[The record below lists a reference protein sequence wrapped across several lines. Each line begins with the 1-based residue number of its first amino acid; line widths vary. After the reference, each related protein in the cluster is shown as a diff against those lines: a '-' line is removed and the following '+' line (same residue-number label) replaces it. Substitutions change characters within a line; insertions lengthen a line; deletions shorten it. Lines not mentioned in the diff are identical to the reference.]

1 MAPSLRSSSDQVLV
15 ARPPA
20 ESDRRALADLVGRC
34 ARHPDADALAAG
46 VADDQH
52 AVTVVDDHADL
63 DRQAVRKRR
72 AVGDQLKTLRAQE
85 HVGGRARKAS
95 AGIAVR
101 LDGPEAVE
109 LDARRA
115 GVHATGE
122 EVAVADELP
131 HATGARPVIDL
142 ERRRRLLER
151 AVAED
156 RDAVGHGHRLGLVVG
171 HVHHRDA
178 DLAVDALELDL
189 HLLAQVLVQGPEG
202 LVEQKHIRV
211 EDEATGER
219 DTLLLT
225 AGQLARVLIG
235 EGPQADEV
243 EDLAHA
249 LGLSRARKPAH
260 AQRES
265 DVALDRHVGEQR
277 VALEDDADV
286 ALVRL
291 AERQILAAELD
302 DAVGRFLEAG
312 DHHERRRLP
321 GAARAEEREKL
332 ALRDVEADAVD
343 GVDAA
348 VVGFHETVE
357 LEIRQRQALT
367 RGTMSASTTTQPA
380 PVGLTTIGFT
390 SSSARLS
397 RSAHAKSPIAS
408 SARASAPTS
417 PGGRPRKPPSRVATF
432 VSAIIA
438 SASPARRGKGRSA
451 TSSSASISTP
461 PAPNARTR
469 PKSGSRFAPA
479 KTSRTPC
486 AISWMRNP
494 ATSSRRAR
502 SSTRRE
508 SRSHA
513 ARKSLSSRSPT
524 ATRPTSDRCG
534 IASDTTFSATG

>member
-1 MAPSLRSSSDQVLV
+1 
-15 ARPPA
+15 
-20 ESDRRALADLVGRC
+20 
-34 ARHPDADALAAG
+34 
-46 VADDQH
+46 
-52 AVTVVDDHADL
+52 
-63 DRQAVRKRR
+63 
-72 AVGDQLKTLRAQE
+72 
-85 HVGGRARKAS
+85 
-95 AGIAVR
+95 
-101 LDGPEAVE
+101 
-109 LDARRA
+109 
-115 GVHATGE
+115 
-122 EVAVADELP
+122 
-131 HATGARPVIDL
+131 
-142 ERRRRLLER
+142 
-151 AVAED
+151 ED
-156 RDAVGHGHRLGLVVG
+156 RDAVGHGHRLGLVVR
-171 HVHHRDA
+171 HVHHGDA
-178 DLAVDALELDL
+178 DLAVNALELDL

-225 AGQLARVLIG
+225 AGQLARVFVG

-243 EDLAHA
+243 EDRAHA
-249 LGLSRARKPAH
+249 LGLPRARKPAH

-291 AERQILAAELD
+291 AARQILAAELD
-302 DAVGRFLEAG
+302 DATGRLLEAG

-321 GAARAEEREKL
+321 GAARAEEREEL

-348 VVGFHETVE
+348 VVGLHETLE
-357 LEIRQRQALT
+357 LEICQRQALA
-367 RGTMSASTTTQPA
+367 RGTMSASTTTHPA
-380 PVGLTTIGFT
+380 PVGFTTIGFT

-417 PGGRPRKPPSRVATF
+417 PGGRPRKPPSRLATF

-461 PAPNARTR
+461 PAPNAKTR
-469 PKSGSRFAPA
+469 PKSGSRFTPA
-479 KTSRTPC
+479 KTSRIPC

-494 ATSSRRAR
+494 PTSLRWPR
-502 SSTRRE
+502 SSTRRA

-513 ARKSLSSRSPT
+513 ARRPLSSRRPT

-534 IASDTTFSATG
+534 IASDPPSSTTGWPIVSAASRGSWSGVVSRSRTRGPPPAPSKRLASCSWMVGRARLACIAWMAPPAPRGARGAASGSVQRASRSTAPGPARVPPMTAMPCSRRNATTSRRKTPERIVIRYERFADCCAP